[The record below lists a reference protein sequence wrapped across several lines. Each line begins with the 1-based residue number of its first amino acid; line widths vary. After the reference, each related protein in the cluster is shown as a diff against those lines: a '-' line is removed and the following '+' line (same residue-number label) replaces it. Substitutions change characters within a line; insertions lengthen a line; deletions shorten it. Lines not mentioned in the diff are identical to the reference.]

1 VFNSITDKNGPLTY
15 DSLETVHALIMPQS
29 SMSGESIE
37 FKTDTQGLEGLLEA
51 YEEKERRILPSTSDI
66 MGIKQFRKER
76 GLAGPA
82 SLQYG
87 EDLTALRITDVEKF
101 WLLQNFNSD
110 SVEYISLANHPLQTR
125 LNFFRNKLQHADITI
140 HETECSSHQSSSA
153 KSSKRRKEPRINSW
167 VHISF
172 AKSIF

>member
-1 VFNSITDKNGPLTY
+1 
-15 DSLETVHALIMPQS
+15 MR
-29 SMSGESIE
+29 
-37 FKTDTQGLEGLLEA
+37 
-51 YEEKERRILPSTSDI
+51 RRILPSTLDI

-82 SLQYG
+82 ALQYG
-87 EDLTALRITDVEKF
+87 EDLTALKITDVEKF

-125 LNFFRNKLQHADITI
+125 LNFFRNKLQHVDITI

-153 KSSKRRKEPRINSW
+153 KSSNRRKEPRINFW